1 MGPGPGRALSGRV
14 LALGL
19 ALALGMA
26 GLWAAPF
33 LARMVVDGGARDGGG
48 PAPADP
54 AEVDAFLAAAL
65 PAAGLTLRH
74 SQVGAEGLRTETW
87 AVPPGRAAEEVAQGL
102 RQAARAEGVELHLVP
117 RDELDALVRVYAGSA
132 PRRALLLVPTLPADT
147 TPPAAPNRRER
158 PLLGLVIGGLGER
171 EAAALVATPLPL
183 TVAVRPFL
191 PHSLAVARDAARAW
205 QEVLV
210 DVAEPELDPAA
221 ARAAVPF
228 STGLLLREEAAGR
241 LAGPGLEG
249 VVVTPARLAAPAGLL
264 VLSAWRARAREVTEL
279 QARITHL
286 LATRG
291 RTAVLLEHDDP
302 ALPGLLGWA
311 ARVAGSRY
319 RLVLAHELAR
329 PEDTVGLAGEEPPAA
344 LSPP

>member
-228 STGLLLREEAAGR
+228 
-241 LAGPGLEG
+241 
-249 VVVTPARLAAPAGLL
+249 
-264 VLSAWRARAREVTEL
+264 AREVTEL